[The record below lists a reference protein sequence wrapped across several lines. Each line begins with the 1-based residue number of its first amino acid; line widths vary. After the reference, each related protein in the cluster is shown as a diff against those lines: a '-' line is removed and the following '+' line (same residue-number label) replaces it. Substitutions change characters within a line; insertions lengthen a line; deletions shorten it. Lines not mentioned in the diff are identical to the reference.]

1 MPHTTIKD
9 RKLLRGQ
16 ENTLK
21 QAKKRSGYIPVA
33 KHSQKKEQPNTF
45 VVGIR
50 LPYGYFAAYKKL
62 SLKDRNALK
71 MHIQSFLNAST
82 E

>member
-1 MPHTTIKD
+1 MPHTTIKS
-9 RKLLRGQ
+9 
-16 ENTLK
+16 
-21 QAKKRSGYIPVA
+21 KKPRIGYVPVK

-50 LPYGYFAAYKKL
+50 LPYGYYAAYKKL
-62 SLKDRNALK
+62 SIKDRNALR